1 MGLDDFKAYFPIE
14 IRTMGPKQVVVN
26 VYAETCFDYPQVD
39 RYLWGRTKKFW
50 PTPQIGSGEKLKFV
64 MDCWNREYEEIEPYL
79 VDFLKELS
87 VIPGIKKIVI
97 NNGIDTEEERQY
109 EQMIIEAAAAEA
121 KKRARKSRPKF
132 DEALDNSIGL
142 DKLELNYT
150 AHMVGC
156 DGECFNYSVYFK
168 RGAGEK
174 ELEAVQSL
182 VENYDFGIEYE
193 GYIDVQL
200 EDDLVTIFLDLGNV
214 DPEECDLMIQGI
226 LLALNGIKD
235 LKVKQIQKVLINE

>member
-14 IRTMGPKQVVVN
+14 IRTMGPFKVVFN
-26 VYAETCFDYPQVD
+26 VYAETRFDYEQIS
-39 RYLWGRTKKFW
+39 RYLFGRHGKIWFA
-50 PTPQIGSGEKLKFV
+50 PPIGNNEKLKFV
-64 MDCWNREYEEIEPYL
+64 MDCRDREFEEIEH
-79 VDFLKELS
+79 VMVEFLEMISK
-87 VIPGIKKIVI
+87 IPGIKKLVI

-150 AHMVGC
+150 AHMAGC